1 MKEDKGNKPDD
12 VDALLQ
18 RAASEHAQV
27 PDYLMTRVLNDAET
41 EQARF
46 TAQAQT
52 SDAGFFAQ
60 LREAMGGWAGVS
72 GLAAASCVG
81 FWFGVNPPHSI
92 PDAVDYLTAD
102 EAYSSYYET
111 GDVSGFGWDLAGG

>member
-18 RAASEHAQV
+18 RAASEFAQI

-41 EQARF
+41 EQTRLI
-46 TAQAQT
+46 AQEQT

-72 GLAAASCVG
+72 GLAAASCIG
-81 FWFGVNPPHSI
+81 FWFGFSPPQSM
-92 PDAVDYLTAD
+92 PDAVDFLATE
-102 EAYSSYYET
+102 EAYSSYHES